1 MNGLIILSGITLV
14 PTLLILWRRSHGPL
28 TFMSVCFGYVLVTF
42 AAPDVAAFLTGFM
55 GVNVAI
61 ADQWVKLGLLLTPVV
76 LTLLFTGH
84 AVSKHKLLLNL
95 VPALATGM
103 LLALL
108 LVPLLPSAWQ
118 HVVGTGGLWST
129 LQNLQ
134 TDVLLAGGAFSLL
147 YLFLASRDHSSSDD
161 KKTKHK

>member
-1 MNGLIILSGITLV
+1 MNGLFMLVGLTLI

-55 GVNVAI
+55 GVNVAV
-61 ADQWVKLGLLLTPVV
+61 ADQWVKLGLLLVPLI
-76 LTLLFTGH
+76 LTILFTGH
-84 AVSKHKLLLNL
+84 AVGKGKLLLNAA
-95 VPALATGM
+95 PALSTGL

-108 LVPLLPSAWQ
+108 VVPLLPTTWQ
-118 HVVGTGGLWST
+118 HMVTTGSLWT
-129 LQNLQ
+129 VLQNLQ

-147 YLFLASRDHSSSDD
+147 YLFLASRDHGSSDE
-161 KKTKHK
+161 KKSKHK